1 MVEPTRRQL
10 QALSFIILMSPAT
23 RLIPGASA
31 RAAGHAGWLCPIV
44 AAPLCVLVVLTV
56 SRALKNKAV
65 GEGLGEV
72 VMRAFP
78 RFGRAVLLLYGLWLS
93 LYAGFS
99 LRSGASRF
107 IYTIY
112 TGSSPWP
119 FVAVGLAAGVLAAL
133 GSVKRLARSA
143 EIFRTLLLLAI
154 VPILGFGLAQ
164 LDWSELLPVSVLD
177 TQGVLLGGIEVL
189 GTVSFVLINVPF
201 LETGSPVERRSR
213 SMSAWSVREC
223 LFLTAVVAAV
233 IGRFG
238 PELSGSLTYPFFAL
252 VRNTGLLGVSQ
263 RIEAL
268 VTTLWVLSDFV
279 LCAFALMS
287 ASGLIRLSLGI
298 KSRAGKARISP
309 RALVTLACA
318 AAALA
323 CAVTIAPNSR
333 ELRILSDEII
343 VYVNLIMLF
352 AVLMPVM
359 IIGIVR
365 HRM

>member
-143 EIFRTLLLLAI
+143 EIFRHSAPSGHSAHTRFRPGAA
-154 VPILGFGLAQ
+154 GL
-164 LDWSELLPVSVLD
+164 
-177 TQGVLLGGIEVL
+177 
-189 GTVSFVLINVPF
+189 
-201 LETGSPVERRSR
+201 ER
-213 SMSAWSVREC
+213 
-223 LFLTAVVAAV
+223 
-233 IGRFG
+233 
-238 PELSGSLTYPFFAL
+238 
-252 VRNTGLLGVSQ
+252 
-263 RIEAL
+263 
-268 VTTLWVLSDFV
+268 
-279 LCAFALMS
+279 
-287 ASGLIRLSLGI
+287 AS
-298 KSRAGKARISP
+298 ARIRTGHTG
-309 RALVTLACA
+309 RA
-318 AAALA
+318 
-323 CAVTIAPNSR
+323 SR
-333 ELRILSDEII
+333 RD
-343 VYVNLIMLF
+343 
-352 AVLMPVM
+352 
-359 IIGIVR
+359 
-365 HRM
+365 

>member
-78 RFGRAVLLLYGLWLS
+78 HFGRAVLLLYGLWLS

-154 VPILGFGLAQ
+154 VPILGWSAGPAQ
-164 LDWSELLPVSVLD
+164 CRRGASESAC
-177 TQGVLLGGIEVL
+177 
-189 GTVSFVLINVPF
+189 F
-201 LETGSPVERRSR
+201 SP
-213 SMSAWSVREC
+213 
-223 LFLTAVVAAV
+223 
-233 IGRFG
+233 
-238 PELSGSLTYPFFAL
+238 P
-252 VRNTGLLGVSQ
+252 
-263 RIEAL
+263 
-268 VTTLWVLSDFV
+268 
-279 LCAFALMS
+279 
-287 ASGLIRLSLGI
+287 
-298 KSRAGKARISP
+298 
-309 RALVTLACA
+309 
-318 AAALA
+318 
-323 CAVTIAPNSR
+323 
-333 ELRILSDEII
+333 
-343 VYVNLIMLF
+343 
-352 AVLMPVM
+352 
-359 IIGIVR
+359 
-365 HRM
+365 